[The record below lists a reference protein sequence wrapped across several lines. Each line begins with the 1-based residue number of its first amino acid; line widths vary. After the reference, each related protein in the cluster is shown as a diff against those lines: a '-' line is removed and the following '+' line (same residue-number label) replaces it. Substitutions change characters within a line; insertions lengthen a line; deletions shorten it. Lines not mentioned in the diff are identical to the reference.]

1 MNKQPFS
8 SADVRLASAKT
19 FVRDIRVEAEIGV
32 YDFEYGHTQPLMVEV
47 ELDVAQTGF
56 DELADIINYEHIVNW
71 TREVAAVGHIEL
83 VETFAHRVALACMRD
98 PRVLAARVRVEKP
111 QALAYLIDAPSVTGQ
126 MIAVDGGQH
135 LAWRTP
141 DVVGD

>member
-1 MNKQPFS
+1 MNKLPFS
-8 SADVRLASAKT
+8 ATDVRLASAKT

-32 YDFEYGHTQPLMVEV
+32 YEFEYGHTQPLMVEV
-47 ELDVAQTGF
+47 ELDVAQSGF
-56 DELADIINYEHIVNW
+56 DDLGDIINYEHIVGW

-111 QALAYLIDAPSVTGQ
+111 QALAPAVAGVEITLRRGDA
-126 MIAVDGGQH
+126 I
-135 LAWRTP
+135 
-141 DVVGD
+141 